1 MKPMTIKLTT
11 EDVRVVGTFERMIG
25 VHVRDCLLGED
36 TVYFLVE
43 PGKMGMAIGR
53 NGSKIKNVSLTLRK
67 KVKIFEYADT
77 PEKLVRNLIPGA
89 TSVDISNDMVT
100 VSVPSSERSAVIGKG
115 GSNIKIIRQF
125 LNRHFNIKNL
135 RLK

>member
-1 MKPMTIKLTT
+1 MTIKLTT
-11 EDVRVVGTFERMIG
+11 EHVRIVGAFERMIG
-25 VHVRDCLLGED
+25 VHVRDCLLDED
-36 TVYFLVE
+36 TVYFLIE

-53 NGSKIKNVSLTLRK
+53 NGSKIKNVAIALGK

-77 PEKLVRNLIPGA
+77 PEKLVRNLIPCA
-89 TSVDISNDMVT
+89 TSIDISNEMVT
-100 VSVPSSERSAVIGKG
+100 VSIPSSERSAMIGRRG
-115 GSNIKIIRQF
+115 NNIKMIRQF

>member
-1 MKPMTIKLTT
+1 MTIKLTT
-11 EDVRVVGTFERMIG
+11 EDVRIVGTFERMIG

-36 TVYFLVE
+36 TVYFLIE
-43 PGKMGMAIGR
+43 PGKMGMAIGK
-53 NGSKIKNVSLTLRK
+53 NGSKIKNVSLAMRK

-77 PEKLVRNLIPGA
+77 LEKLVHNLIP
-89 TSVDISNDMVT
+89 SVNSIEVSNDIVT
-100 VSVPSSERSAVIGKG
+100 VSVPASERSAVIGKKG
-115 GSNIKIIRQF
+115 NNIKMIRQF

>member
-1 MKPMTIKLTT
+1 MTIKLTT
-11 EDVRVVGTFERMIG
+11 EDVRIVGAFERMIG
-25 VHVRDCLLGED
+25 VHVRDCILAED

-53 NGSKIKNVSLTLRK
+53 NGSKIKNVSLALGK

-77 PEKLVRNLIPGA
+77 LDKLVRNLIPSA
-89 TSVDISNDMVT
+89 NSVDVNNEVVT
-100 VSVPSSERSAVIGKG
+100 VSIPSSERSSVIGKN
-115 GSNIKIIRQF
+115 GSNIKMIRQF